1 MKNISLIEWQSAA
14 ELWQVR
20 TVSQE
25 DSEGAKGSKHT
36 SLSITITGTHNYAWS
51 KAVQLLT
58 TWDRKICFGQILFTC
73 STSSLFFVCFILSQI
88 ACKLGIISLA
98 KWLWEKCNMV

>member
-1 MKNISLIEWQSAA
+1 MKNTYLIAWQSEV

-36 SLSITITGTHNYAWS
+36 SLSITITGMHNCAWS

-58 TWDRKICFGQILFTC
+58 TWDRKICSGQILFTC
-73 STSSLFFVCFILSQI
+73 STSLLFFVSFCH
-88 ACKLGIISLA
+88 KLLVN
-98 KWLWEKCNMV
+98 WE